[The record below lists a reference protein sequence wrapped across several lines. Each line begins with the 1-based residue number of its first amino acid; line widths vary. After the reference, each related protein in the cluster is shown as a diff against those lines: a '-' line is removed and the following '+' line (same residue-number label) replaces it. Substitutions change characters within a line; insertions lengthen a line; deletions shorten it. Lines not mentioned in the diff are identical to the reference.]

1 MALSPVGPNALP
13 GVSTQPTAGSVGT
26 PEMPFSDLVRN
37 LLQDVNSQ
45 QVGAQQSIQDLASG
59 QADSLQGVVLNV
71 AKSDLTFRLL
81 MEIRDKVIASY
92 QEIMRMQV

>member
-1 MALSPVGPNALP
+1 
-13 GVSTQPTAGSVGT
+13 
-26 PEMPFSDLVRN
+26 MPFSDLVKN
-37 LLQDVNSQ
+37 LLNDVNTQ

-81 MEIRDKVIASY
+81 MEVRDKVIASY

>member
-1 MALSPVGPNALP
+1 
-13 GVSTQPTAGSVGT
+13 
-26 PEMPFSDLVRN
+26 MPFSDLVKS
-37 LLQDVNSQ
+37 LLNDVNTQ

-81 MEIRDKVIASY
+81 MEVRDKVIASY

>member
-1 MALSPVGPNALP
+1 
-13 GVSTQPTAGSVGT
+13 
-26 PEMPFSDLVRN
+26 MPFSDLVKN
-37 LLQDVNSQ
+37 LLNDVNTQ

-59 QADSLQGVVLNV
+59 QADNLQGVVLNV

>member
-1 MALSPVGPNALP
+1 
-13 GVSTQPTAGSVGT
+13 
-26 PEMPFSDLVRN
+26 MPFSDLVKN
-37 LLQDVNSQ
+37 LLNDVNTQ

>member
-1 MALSPVGPNALP
+1 
-13 GVSTQPTAGSVGT
+13 
-26 PEMPFSDLVRN
+26 MPFSDLVKN
-37 LLQDVNSQ
+37 LLNDVNTQ
-45 QVGAQQSIQDLASG
+45 QVGAQQSIQELASG

-81 MEIRDKVIASY
+81 MEVRDKVIASY